1 MRGYRVVFAAMIY
14 TSNSVRIS
22 GTGSYAPERVLTNAQ
37 LAALVSTSDE
47 WVFENLGI
55 RERRI
60 AAEDELTSD
69 LAAEA
74 GRRALA
80 DARMSANDV
89 GLLILATSTPDRTAP
104 STACLVQAK
113 LGMTNHAPAFDLAA
127 VCTGFLYGLTVGTAM
142 MSAGAYQ
149 NALIIG
155 ADTFSRITDWSR
167 RDCVFFG
174 DGAGAVVVSR
184 TSDPRALFS
193 SALYADGRGQDAFTV
208 HRGEKYFSM
217 VGREVYETG
226 TRVLPE
232 AITDVLK
239 ANGATVGDLRFLFPH
254 QPSIRIL
261 QKTAEVLELP
271 FERVMTNMDRYAN
284 TSGATIPLLLD
295 EVRREGRINSGDLLA
310 FAAVGSGWTWGAG
323 LLRWL

>member
-1 MRGYRVVFAAMIY
+1 MIY
-14 TSNSVRIS
+14 KTNSVRIS
-22 GTGSYAPERVLTNAQ
+22 GTGSYAPERVLTNAE
-37 LAALVSTSDE
+37 LAARVSTSDE
-47 WVFENLGI
+47 WIFEKLGI

-69 LAAEA
+69 LASQAA
-74 GRRALA
+74 RRALA
-80 DARMSANDV
+80 DAGLSANKVD
-89 GLLILATSTPDRTAP
+89 LLILATSTPDRTAP

-113 LGMTNHAPAFDLAA
+113 IGMINQAPAFDLAA

-142 MSAGAYQ
+142 IAAGTYD
-149 NALIIG
+149 NVLVVG

-184 TSDPRALFS
+184 TADPRALFS
-193 SALYADGRGQDAFTV
+193 SALHADGRGRDAFTV
-208 HRGEKYFSM
+208 HRGDKYFTM
-217 VGREVYETG
+217 DGHDVYETG
-226 TRVLPE
+226 TRVLPD
-232 AITDVLK
+232 AIAEVLES
-239 ANGATVGDLRFLFPH
+239 NGASIGDVRFLFPH
-254 QPSIRIL
+254 QPSIRML
-261 QKTAEVLELP
+261 QKTAQVLDLP

-295 EVRREGRINSGDLLA
+295 EVRREGRISPGDLIA